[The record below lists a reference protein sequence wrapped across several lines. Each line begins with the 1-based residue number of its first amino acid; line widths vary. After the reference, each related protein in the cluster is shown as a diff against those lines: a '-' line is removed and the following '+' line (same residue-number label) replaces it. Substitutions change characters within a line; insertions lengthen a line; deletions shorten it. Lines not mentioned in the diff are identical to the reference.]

1 MTGLAQQQQALLD
14 ALFAMPNQYAI
25 KIIAA
30 CAIDTGARGLKAY
43 KTNGHMLAQR
53 ALAGA
58 YPVVA
63 QLLGDESFGDLARAL
78 WHAHPPVRGDVAQW
92 GAALAEFVRTSPQ
105 LQDEP
110 YLHDVATVEWALHRC
125 ATAANGAAELATL
138 ALLTTHDPDRL
149 HLVLAPG
156 CATVQS
162 PWPVVS
168 ILNAHLEQSPSFAVV
183 GQQLRDRLAQDAV
196 VWRAGLRPCVREAVP
211 GEAEFLQAVLHG
223 KTLGPALDAAPTLDF
238 GLWLP
243 MAVQSSLVLSVVAQ
257 ELAPESADM
266 PVHP

>member
-14 ALFAMPNQYAI
+14 VLFAMPNHDAI
-25 KIIAA
+25 KIIAS
-30 CAIDTGARGLKAY
+30 CALDTGARGLKAY
-43 KTNGHMLAQR
+43 QTNGHVLAQR

-58 YPVVA
+58 CPVVA

-78 WHAHPPVRGDVAQW
+78 WHAHPPVCGDVAQW
-92 GAALAEFVRTSPQ
+92 GAALAEFLRASPQ

-125 ATAANGAAELATL
+125 ATAANGVVELATL

-168 ILNAHLEQSPSFAVV
+168 ILNAHLELAPSFAAV
-183 GQQLRDRLAQDAV
+183 GQQLRDGLGQDAV
-196 VWRAGLRPCVREAVP
+196 VWRAVLRPRVREAVP
-211 GEAEFLQAVLHG
+211 GEAEFLQALLQG
-223 KTLGPALDAAPTLDF
+223 KPLGPALDAAPMLDF
-238 GLWLP
+238 GSWLP
-243 MAVQSSLVLSVVAQ
+243 MAAHTGLVLSVVAQ
-257 ELAPESADM
+257 EPATESAAM
-266 PVHP
+266 RALP

>member
-14 ALFAMPNQYAI
+14 ALFAMPNHDAI

-43 KTNGHMLAQR
+43 QTNGHMLAQR

-162 PWPVVS
+162 SWPVVS
-168 ILNAHLEQSPSFAVV
+168 ILNAHLEQAPTLAAV
-183 GQQLRDRLAQDAV
+183 GQQLRDALAQDAV
-196 VWRAGLRPCVREAVP
+196 VWRAGLRPRVREAVP
-211 GEAEFLQAVLHG
+211 GEAKFLQTLSQG
-223 KTLGPALDAAPTLDF
+223 KPLGPALDAAPILDF

-243 MAVQSSLVLSVVAQ
+243 MAVQTGLVLSVVAQ
-257 ELAPESADM
+257 ELAADSTDM

>member
-14 ALFAMPNQYAI
+14 VLFAMPNHNAI

-30 CAIDTGARGLKAY
+30 CAIDTGGRGLKAY
-43 KTNGHMLAQR
+43 KANGHMLAQR

-78 WHAHPPVRGDVAQW
+78 WYSHPPVRGDVAQW
-92 GAALAEFVRTSPQ
+92 GAALAEFVRASPQ

-110 YLHDVATVEWALHRC
+110 YLHDAATAEWALHRS

-168 ILNAHLEQSPSFAVV
+168 ILTAHLEQSPSFAVV

-196 VWRAGLRPCVREAVP
+196 VWRAGLRPRVREAVP
-211 GEAEFLQAVLHG
+211 GEEKFLHALLHG
-223 KTLGPALDAAPTLDF
+223 KFLGPALDAAPMLDF
-238 GLWLP
+238 GAWLP
-243 MAVQSSLVLSVVAQ
+243 MAVQTGLVLSVVAQ

-266 PVHP
+266 SVHP

>member
-1 MTGLAQQQQALLD
+1 VTGLAQQQQALLD
-14 ALFAMPNQYAI
+14 GLFAMPNHDAI
-25 KIIAA
+25 KIIAV
-30 CAIDTGARGLKAY
+30 CAVDTGARGLKAY
-43 KTNGHMLAQR
+43 QANGHMLAQR

-92 GAALAEFVRTSPQ
+92 GSALAEFVRTSPQ

-125 ATAANGAAELATL
+125 ATAANGAAELTTL
-138 ALLTTHDPDRL
+138 ALLTIHDPDRL

-168 ILNAHLEQSPSFAVV
+168 ILNAHLEQAPTLAAV
-183 GQQLRDRLAQDAV
+183 GQQLRDALAQDAV
-196 VWRAGLRPCVREAVP
+196 VWRAGLRPRVREAAP
-211 GEAEFLQAVLHG
+211 GESDFLQALLRG
-223 KTLGPALDAAPTLDF
+223 KPLGPALDAAPMLDF
-238 GLWLP
+238 GAWLP
-243 MAVQSSLVLSVVAQ
+243 TAVQTGLVLSVVAA
-257 ELAPESADM
+257 EIP
-266 PVHP
+266 